1 MQNLGTLDNQYIIL
15 PPKLYGR
22 LRKKY
27 HVRQNQNQNE
37 FFIELPRDNN
47 INAFPAN
54 EINIL
59 NILQQI
65 DNPNIL
71 HYIGNGN
78 GPLVLHGRP
87 PVNKPY
93 LVFEYAPRHDLFNY
107 IFRIGRFT
115 ERQAKLIF
123 KKILNGIRAIHN
135 AGICHRDI
143 KPANILL
150 DENYNPKI
158 GDYYFACLNANN
170 LQGLAGTRMYAP
182 PEIILNQP
190 YNGIK
195 CDIFSLG
202 QLLFNLVSGRYG
214 FEIAREDDPLY
225 SLIRQQNYAAYW
237 NRPELVQ
244 LNLSDN
250 FKNLFVRMVAFNP
263 NLRPNSIDDI
273 LNDVWMQ
280 EINNLNAEQMNTL
293 ENEVRNE
300 LQNRE
305 AIILANLNDGN
316 IEMEEHNENR

>member
-1 MQNLGTLDNQYIIL
+1 MQNLGTLDNQYTIVSLKFDTGYIKRYL
-15 PPKLYGR
+15 A
-22 LRKKY
+22 
-27 HVRQNQNQNE
+27 RQNHNQNNI
-37 FFIELPRDNN
+37 FIELPTDEAM
-47 INAFPAN
+47 NAFPAN
-54 EINIL
+54 MINIL

-78 GPLVLHGRP
+78 GPLVFNNKP

-93 LVFEYAPRHDLFNY
+93 LVFEYAPKYDLFIY
-107 IFRIGRFT
+107 IHIERFI

-143 KPANILL
+143 KQTNILL

-158 GDYYFACLNANN
+158 CDYYFACQNANN
-170 LQGLAGTRMYAP
+170 IQQLIGARNYMAP
-182 PEIILNQP
+182 KIILHQP
-190 YNGIK
+190 YDGIK
-195 CDIFSLG
+195 SDIFSLG
-202 QLLFNLVSGRYG
+202 QLLFNLVTGGYG
-214 FEIAREDDPLY
+214 FKLAKGNDPLY
-225 SLIRQQNYAAYW
+225 LLIRKKNYIEYW
-237 NRPELVQ
+237 NRPEITQ

-263 NLRPNSIDDI
+263 NERPTIDEI
-273 LNDVWMQ
+273 LISEWMQ

-300 LQNRE
+300 LQHRE
-305 AIILANLNDGN
+305 IQINAL
-316 IEMEEHNENR
+316 E

>member
-37 FFIELPRDNN
+37 FLIELPIDNN

-59 NILQQI
+59 NILQNI

-78 GPLVLHGRP
+78 GPLVLNGRP

-93 LVFEYAPRHDLFNY
+93 LVFEYAPRHDLYDY
-107 IFRIGRFT
+107 IRIGRFT

-158 GDYYFACLNANN
+158 GDYYSACLNANN
-170 LQGLAGTRMYAP
+170 LQGLVGTIMYAA

-190 YNGIK
+190 YDGIK

-202 QLLFNLVSGRYG
+202 QLLFILVTGLRG
-214 FEIAREDDPLY
+214 FEIAIINDPLY

-250 FKNLFVRMVAFNP
+250 FKNLFVRMVAFNQ

-280 EINNLNAEQMNTL
+280 EINNLNAEQMNNL

-300 LQNRE
+300 FHNRE
-305 AIILANLNDGN
+305 AQIQANANQN
-316 IEMEEHNENR
+316 

>member
-15 PPKLYGR
+15 PPKFYGR

-37 FFIELPRDNN
+37 FLIELPIDNN

-59 NILQQI
+59 NILQNI
-65 DNPNIL
+65 DNPNIIR
-71 HYIGNGN
+71 YIGNGN

-93 LVFEYAPRHDLFNY
+93 LVFEYAPRHDLYDY
-107 IFRIGRFT
+107 IRIGRFT

-135 AGICHRDI
+135 AGIWHRDI

-158 GDYYFACLNANN
+158 GDYSLSCLNANN
-170 LQGLAGTRMYAP
+170 LQQFAGTIIYTS
-182 PEIILNQP
+182 PEIILEQP
-190 YNGIK
+190 YDGIK
-195 CDIFSLG
+195 SDIFSLG
-202 QLLFNLVSGRYG
+202 QLLFNLVTGRHG
-214 FEIAREDDPLY
+214 FKIAKENDPLY
-225 SLIRQQNYAAYW
+225 SLIRQQNYTEYW
-237 NRPELVQ
+237 NRPEIAQ
-244 LNLSDN
+244 LNLSDS

-263 NLRPNSIDDI
+263 NERPTIDEI
-273 LNDVWMQ
+273 LNSEWMQ

-300 LQNRE
+300 LEHRE
-305 AIILANLNDGN
+305 IHINAEEENIIDN
-316 IEMEEHNENR
+316 EE

>member
-15 PPKLYGR
+15 SLKSYNG

-37 FFIELPRDNN
+37 FFIELPIDNN

-59 NILQQI
+59 NILQNI
-65 DNPNIL
+65 DNPNII

-78 GPLVLHGRP
+78 GPLILNGRP

-93 LVFEYAPRHDLFNY
+93 LVFEYSSRHDLYDY
-107 IFRIGRFT
+107 IRIGRFA

-158 GDYYFACLNANN
+158 GDYYSACLNANN
-170 LQGLAGTRMYAP
+170 LQGLAGTRMYAA

-195 CDIFSLG
+195 CDVFSLG
-202 QLLFNLVSGRYG
+202 QLLFNLVTGRYG

-237 NRPELVQ
+237 NRPEFVQ

-305 AIILANLNDGN
+305 AIILANLNADN
-316 IEMEEHNENR
+316 LEMEEHNENR